1 MVFSTVRSPSLKLS
15 FSHMTFCPC
24 GVIQS
29 VSPFL
34 LKVSSTYDM
43 FPKSHMKYSLHQLI
57 WVSSWKICCHCLSIN
72 WKRFN
77 FLFNSF
83 FSFWNLLELNCHCSI
98 NLLLLLVFTC
108 SKIFEIHITHMG
120 IILDFYSKTGIS
132 LCLEGNDVYH
142 H

>member
-98 NLLLLLVFTC
+98 NLWIVTFSLYLLQNIWNTYNSHGYNPRLLLENWNIPLP
-108 SKIFEIHITHMG
+108 G
-120 IILDFYSKTGIS
+120 G
-132 LCLEGNDVYH
+132 
-142 H
+142 

>member
-98 NLLLLLVFTC
+98 NLWIVTFSLYLLQNIWNTCNSHGCNPRLV
-108 SKIFEIHITHMG
+108 
-120 IILDFYSKTGIS
+120 
-132 LCLEGNDVYH
+132 LENWNIPLPGG
-142 H
+142 